1 MKVIYTAPNRG
12 HHYRYALAMH
22 KAGILSSFISGF
34 SRFSPRAKLDQI
46 GAELY
51 RADLLQTLYLAGLK
65 IGLPTKISSHLAYL
79 SKIEQDLA
87 CKKFLKNVDI
97 FMFYNGS
104 GLYSGVYAKKRGI
117 ITIVEAVNS
126 HVDFQ
131 EHLLQDEYKRLN
143 LTWKPFHEQEKIR
156 RMKEYELADYILLPS
171 DFVKDSFLKLGF
183 PEKKLLKVPYGFNQ
197 LLTNT
202 IDEYTQSH
210 SKEFTI
216 LYVGSISIRKGVR
229 YLIQAFTKFKHP
241 RKKLVLVGPRSQLDG
256 LHDLYIPPEVV
267 FTGILKGEAL
277 QKAYATANIFCL
289 PSIEEGLALVLGEA
303 LSFGLPIIAT
313 TNTGASDIITD
324 GQEGFLVPIRDYNS
338 IFEKIQLL
346 ADNTELYQGM
356 KFNAELKSKKLHG
369 WDESGRLLVST
380 LINVNNK
387 NLKPISFSDNE

>member
-1 MKVIYTAPNRG
+1 MKVTYTAPNRG

-22 KAGILSSFISGF
+22 KAGILSSFVSGF

-46 GAELY
+46 GTELH
-51 RADLLQTLYLAGLK
+51 RADLLQTLYVAGLK
-65 IGLPTKISSHLAYL
+65 IGLPDKINSHLAYL
-79 SKIEQDLA
+79 AKIEQDLA
-87 CKKFLKNVDI
+87 CREFLKNTDI

-104 GLYSGVYAKKRGI
+104 GLSSSVYAKQRGI

-131 EHLLQDEYKRLN
+131 EQLLQAEYKQLN
-143 LTWKPFHEQEKIR
+143 LTWKPFHKQEKIR
-156 RMKEYELADYILLPS
+156 RIKEYELADYILLPS
-171 DFVKDSFLKLGF
+171 EFVKGSFLKLGF
-183 PEKKLLKVPYGFNQ
+183 PKEKLLKVPYGFNQ
-197 LLTNT
+197 LLINSA
-202 IDEYTQSH
+202 DEYTESY

-277 QKAYATANIFCL
+277 QRAYASASVFCL

-324 GQEGFLVPIRDYNS
+324 EQEGFIVPIRDSNS
-338 IFEKIQLL
+338 IFEKIQSL
-346 ADNTELYQGM
+346 ADNTELYQRM

-380 LINVNNK
+380 LID
-387 NLKPISFSDNE
+387 ISSKI